1 MEGDDSLRPMPPLP
15 SFDLVVATV
24 DRVEPL
30 ERLLASLDR
39 QTHRSF
45 RVLLVDQNEHER
57 LEPVLAGH
65 SGLDVVGLRS
75 PRGLS
80 RARNVALAQLEADV
94 VAFPDD
100 DCEYPD
106 DLLERVGERFAARP
120 ELDGLSARAEGRD
133 GRSSES
139 WAHDP
144 AVLTRE
150 NVWNR
155 GISFG
160 IFLRRELV
168 ERVGRF
174 DEQLGLGAGT
184 PWSSGEEIDFLIR
197 AVTGGGR
204 VEYDPGLVVLHEEK
218 SPSPEELRAFGRRDG
233 ASVGYLLRR
242 HGYPLGTRAR
252 MLVRPLGGAAVALAH
267 RDRAR
272 AAFHLATLR
281 GRVAGLRSG

>member
-1 MEGDDSLRPMPPLP
+1 MPGPP
-15 SFDLVVATV
+15 TFDLVVATV

-30 ERLLASLDR
+30 GRLLASLER
-39 QTHRSF
+39 QTHRAF
-45 RVLLVDQNEHER
+45 RVLLVDQNEDDR
-57 LEPVLAGH
+57 LDPVLAAHGE
-65 SGLDVVGLRS
+65 LDLVRLRS

-80 RARNVALAQLEADV
+80 RARNEALPRLEADV

-106 DLLERVGERFAARP
+106 DLLERVAARLAG
-120 ELDGLSARAEGRD
+120 LDGLTVRSESRG
-133 GRSSES
+133 GRSSPS
-139 WAHDP
+139 WAADAGP
-144 AVLTRE
+144 VTRD

-155 GISFG
+155 GISYG

-174 DEQLGLGAGT
+174 DESLGLGAGT

-197 AVTGGGR
+197 AVDAGGR
-204 VEYDPGLVVLHEEK
+204 IEYDPAIVVWHEEK
-218 SPSPEELRAFGRRDG
+218 DFDAASLRAVGRRDG

-242 HGYPLGTRAR
+242 HGYGLGTKAR
-252 MLVRPLGGAAVALAH
+252 MLVRPAGGALLALAR

-272 AAFHLATLR
+272 AGFHAATLR
-281 GRVAGLRSG
+281 GRLLGLSSK